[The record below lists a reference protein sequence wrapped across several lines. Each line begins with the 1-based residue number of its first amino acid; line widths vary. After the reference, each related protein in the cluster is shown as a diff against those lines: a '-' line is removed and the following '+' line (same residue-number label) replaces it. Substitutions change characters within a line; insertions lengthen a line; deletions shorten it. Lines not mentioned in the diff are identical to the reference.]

1 MAVDYTDA
9 LTLVRSQL
17 RDWGLESLAGDIEGY
32 LVGGD
37 TPVVAMAKLRE
48 TPAYKTR
55 FKANELR
62 RQKGL
67 PALSEAEI
75 LGNEAQMRQVMRS
88 YGLPEGFY
96 DSYEDFTNFIAN
108 DVSPQEVRDRVTMAA
123 ERYIFAPQEDKDQFS
138 RFGLTPGQAIA
149 TILDPDRA
157 EPLIRQTVTAV
168 GLAAEA
174 ARAFGDSERIS
185 TDRAREL
192 AQLGVTQEDA
202 RRGFGRLAGSQ
213 EGDLALARRQGFGV
227 SERDLEDEAI
237 LGRRSVTADRA
248 RAQEEADFRGS
259 YLATEA
265 GLNRRDGRNY

>member
-1 MAVDYTDA
+1 
-9 LTLVRSQL
+9 
-17 RDWGLESLAGDIEGY
+17 
-32 LVGGD
+32 
-37 TPVVAMAKLRE
+37 
-48 TPAYKTR
+48 
-55 FKANELR
+55 
-62 RQKGL
+62 
-67 PALSEAEI
+67 
-75 LGNEAQMRQVMRS
+75 
-88 YGLPEGFY
+88 
-96 DSYEDFTNFIAN
+96 
-108 DVSPQEVRDRVTMAA
+108 MAA

-259 YLATEA
+259 YLATEG

>member
-1 MAVDYTDA
+1 MADYTDA
-9 LTLVRSQL
+9 LTLIKSQL
-17 RDWGLESLAGDIEGY
+17 TEWGLGALASTIEGY

-37 TPVVAMAKLRE
+37 TPTVAMAKLRE
-48 TPAYKTR
+48 TPVYKTR

-62 RQKGL
+62 RQKGI

-75 LGNEAQMRQVMRS
+75 LANEMQYRQVMRS

-108 DVSPQEVRDRVTMAA
+108 DVSPQEVRDRVTLAA
-123 ERYIFAPQEDKDQFS
+123 ERYIFAPAEDKAQFS

-157 EPLIRQTVTAV
+157 TPLVRQTVTAI

-174 ARAFGDSERIS
+174 ARAFGDSERLG
-185 TDRAREL
+185 TDRAMEL
-192 AQLGVTQEDA
+192 SKLGVTQEDA
-202 RRGFGRLAGSQ
+202 RRGFGQLAGSQ
-213 EGDLALARRQGFGV
+213 QGDLALARRQGFGV

-237 LGRRSVTADRA
+237 LGRRNVQADMA
-248 RAQEEADFRGS
+248 RAQEAADFRGS
-259 YLATEA
+259 YVGQSG
-265 GLNRRDGRNY
+265 GLTRRPTSY

>member
-1 MAVDYTDA
+1 MADYTDA
-9 LTLVRSQL
+9 LTLLKSQL
-17 RDWGLESLAGDIEGY
+17 KEWGLESLAADVEGF

-37 TPVVAMAKLRE
+37 TPVVAMSKLRE
-48 TPAYKTR
+48 TTAYKTR

-75 LGNEAQMRQVMRS
+75 LGNEMQMRQVMRS

-123 ERYIFAPQEDKDQFS
+123 ERYLFAPQEDKDQFS
-138 RFGLTPGQAIA
+138 RFGLSPGQAIA

-157 EPLIRQTVTAV
+157 EPLIRQTVTAI

-174 ARAFGDSERIS
+174 ARAFGDSERLG

-192 AQLGVTQEDA
+192 AQLGVTPEDA
-202 RRGFGRLAGSQ
+202 RRGFGQLAGSQ
-213 EGDLALARRQGFGV
+213 EGDLALSRRQGFGV

-237 LGRRSVTADRA
+237 LGRRNRGLDQA
-248 RAQEEADFRGS
+248 RAQEVADFRGS
-259 YLATEA
+259 YVGTDT
-265 GLNRRDGRNY
+265 GLTRRDSRNY

>member
-1 MAVDYTDA
+1 MADYTDA
-9 LTLVRSQL
+9 MTLLKSQL
-17 RDWGLESLAGDIEGY
+17 TEWGLSSLAADVEGF

-37 TPVVAMAKLRE
+37 TPVVALAKLRE
-48 TPAYKTR
+48 TSAYKTR

-62 RQKGL
+62 KQKGL

-75 LGNEAQMRQVMRS
+75 LGNEMQMRQVMRS

-123 ERYIFAPQEDKDQFS
+123 ERFIFAPQEDKDQFA

-157 EPLIRQTVTAV
+157 EPLIRQTVTAI

-174 ARAFGDSERIS
+174 SRAFGDRERLS
-185 TDRAREL
+185 TDRATEL
-192 AQLGVTQEDA
+192 AKLGVTQEDA
-202 RRGFGRLAGSQ
+202 RRGFGQLAGSQ
-213 EGDLALARRQGFGV
+213 AGDLALARRQGAGIDQK
-227 SERDLEDEAI
+227 DLEDEAL
-237 LGRRSVTADRA
+237 LGKRNVQLDQA
-248 RAQEEADFRGS
+248 RAQEQADFRGS
-259 YLATEA
+259 YLATDT
-265 GLNRRDGRNY
+265 GLTRRDARNY

>member
-1 MAVDYTDA
+1 MADYTDA
-9 LTLVRSQL
+9 LTLIKSQL
-17 RDWGLESLAGDIEGY
+17 KDWGLDSLSSAIEGY

-37 TPVVAMAKLRE
+37 TPTVALAKLRE

-62 RQKGL
+62 KAKGL

-75 LGNEAQMRQVMRS
+75 LGNESQYRQVMRS

-96 DSYEDFTNFIAN
+96 DSYEDFTNFLAN
-108 DVSPQEVRDRVTMAA
+108 DVSPQEMRDRVTMAA

-157 EPLIRQTVTAV
+157 EPLIRQTVTAI

-174 ARAFGDSERIS
+174 SRAFGQPERLS
-185 TDRAREL
+185 TDRAMEL
-192 AQLGVTQEDA
+192 AKLGVTQENA
-202 RRGFGRLAGSQ
+202 RQGFGRLAGSQ
-213 EGDLALARRQGFGV
+213 EGDLALSRRQGFGV
-227 SERDLEDEAI
+227 SEKDLEDEAI
-237 LGRRSVTADRA
+237 LGRRNLALDQA
-248 RAQEEADFRGS
+248 RAQETADFRGS
-259 YLATEA
+259 YVGTQS
-265 GLNRRDGRNY
+265 GLTRRNSTNY